1 MDRRDT
7 ARLFRA
13 RLGEAMEKS
22 ALNRSSLARRIG
34 MDRSTLSQLL
44 SDEHDRLPRAET
56 MAALATALQV
66 SLDWLLGL
74 SKEAK
79 LGADILH
86 ESMQVTPSSGSPV
99 DVGLAR
105 WRAEAIGYKIRYVPT
120 TLPDLVKTDEVIEH
134 EYRFFSSRDAD
145 QAIAE
150 SHGKLAYWRLPETDM
165 EVCMPVQDIAGFARG
180 EGLWRELPA
189 RARADQ
195 FERMIRLVDELY
207 PSLRLYLYDGLTHYS
222 VPYTVFGPI
231 RAAIYIGQTY
241 FVFNTTEHIR
251 VLTRHFDALVRAAVV
266 HAADSVGYLTNLR
279 EETPEAAISPRD
291 TGLRPGA

>member
-7 ARLFRA
+7 ARLFRV

-22 ALNRSSLARRIG
+22 GLNRSALARLID

-56 MAALATALQV
+56 VVALAAVLQV
-66 SLDWLLGL
+66 SLDWLMGL
-74 SKEAK
+74 SGEAK

-86 ESMQVTPSSGSPV
+86 ESMQVTPSPGSPV
-99 DVGLAR
+99 DAGLAR
-105 WRAEAIGYKIRYVPT
+105 WRTEATGYKIRYVPT

-134 EYRFFSSRDAD
+134 EYRDFSTRDAD
-145 QAIAE
+145 RAIAE
-150 SHGKLAYWRLPETDM
+150 SQGKLEYSRLPETDM

-180 EGLWRELPA
+180 EGLWREFPASA
-189 RARADQ
+189 RAEQ
-195 FERMIRLVDELY
+195 FDRMIRLVEELY

-231 RAAIYIGQTY
+231 RAAIYIGQMY

-251 VLTRHFDALVRAAVV
+251 VLTRHFDSLVRAAVV
-266 HAADSVGYLTNLR
+266 HAAESVDFLTDLR
-279 EETPEAAISPRD
+279 ERAR
-291 TGLRPGA
+291 